1 MLWLLTSLLFAQEPD
16 MTIVVEA
23 SKNIEFFVSPI
34 KIQNRAVDISVETV
48 IDDDA
53 AFTYVGHYIK
63 NIKVSTGRGG
73 YEPLSLSGY
82 EARVYNERT
91 IQYAWDNCNYK
102 RDPLACAVQNSH
114 YYVETIVTVDDN
126 QLVTKV
132 TIYDSNAQVFLSAS
146 STNDKIVKWIKQQ
159 EITIKQEQQQGG
171 LLGGGGSATT
181 IHKPKEELPL
191 KWEIPHSL
199 TDKMIQQMLLGM
211 FVSVKIDME

>member
-1 MLWLLTSLLFAQEPD
+1 MWLLLTSLLFAQEPAL
-16 MTIVVEA
+16 TIVVEA
-23 SKNIEFFVSPI
+23 SKDIEFFVAPI
-34 KIQNRAVDISVETV
+34 KIQNWAQEITVEAV
-48 IDDDA
+48 IDPDA

-63 NIKVSTGRGG
+63 NIKVSNGHGG
-73 YEPLSLSGY
+73 YDPVSLSTQ
-82 EARVYNERT
+82 ETRVYNERT
-91 IQYAWDNCNYK
+91 IQYAWDNCNYR
-102 RDPLACAVQNSH
+102 RDPLACSVKNSH

-126 QLVTKV
+126 QLVAKV

-146 STNDKIVKWIKQQ
+146 TTDDKIVKWIKQQ

-199 TDKMIQQMLLGM
+199 TDRMLQQMLLGM
-211 FVSVKIDME
+211 FVSVKIDMD

>member
-1 MLWLLTSLLFAQEPD
+1 M
-16 MTIVVEA
+16 
-23 SKNIEFFVSPI
+23 
-34 KIQNRAVDISVETV
+34 
-48 IDDDA
+48 
-53 AFTYVGHYIK
+53 
-63 NIKVSTGRGG
+63 
-73 YEPLSLSGY
+73 
-82 EARVYNERT
+82 
-91 IQYAWDNCNYK
+91 YAWDNCNYK

-191 KWEIPHSL
+191 EWEIPHSL

-211 FVSVKIDME
+211 FVSVKIDMD

>member
-1 MLWLLTSLLFAQEPD
+1 MLWLLTSLLFAQEPA
-16 MTIVVEA
+16 MTIIVEA
-23 SKNIEFFVSPI
+23 SKDIEFYVSPI
-34 KIQNRAVDISVETV
+34 KIQNRALDISVEAV
-48 IDDDA
+48 IDADA

-63 NIKVSTGRGG
+63 NIKVATGRGG
-73 YEPLSLSGY
+73 YEPLSLSSY

-126 QLVTKV
+126 QLVAKV

-146 STNDKIVKWIKQQ
+146 TTDDKIVKWIKQQ
-159 EITIKQEQQQGG
+159 EITIKQEQQQAG

-199 TDKMIQQMLLGM
+199 TDRMIQQMLLGM
-211 FVSVKIDME
+211 FVSVKIDMD

>member
-16 MTIVVEA
+16 MTMVVEA
-23 SKNIEFFVSPI
+23 SKDIEFFVSPI

-48 IDDDA
+48 IDADA

-73 YEPLSLSGY
+73 YEPLSLSGF

-102 RDPLACAVQNSH
+102 RDPLACAVKNSH

-126 QLVTKV
+126 QLVAKV

-146 STNDKIVKWIKQQ
+146 TTDDKIVKWIKQQ

-171 LLGGGGSATT
+171 LLGGSGSATT

-199 TDKMIQQMLLGM
+199 TDRMIQQMLLGM
-211 FVSVKIDME
+211 FISVKIDID